1 VKPEAYEI
9 GGALDPPYPFPAIR
23 VSYTPVDS
31 GVPRGWWR
39 SVESSFN
46 GFVVECF
53 LDELAVAARIDP
65 YLFRKSLL
73 LEGLNQ
79 NDKSKG
85 PDLGRLLAVLD
96 LAAEKSGWGTPMQK
110 HQGRGIA
117 CGTAYGYLAQVAEVT
132 VQNGNIQVD
141 RIVTAV
147 DCGQVVNLEGV
158 RQQIEGGIIFALS
171 GVMKGE
177 ITIKNGQVQQTNFN
191 DYDLVRMPES
201 PRIEVHLVENHLAP
215 SGIGEAGVPYA
226 GPAVANAIFAATG
239 KRLRKL
245 PFLLDGA
252 VA

>member
-1 VKPEAYEI
+1 
-9 GGALDPPYPFPAIR
+9 
-23 VSYTPVDS
+23 
-31 GVPRGWWR
+31 
-39 SVESSFN
+39 
-46 GFVVECF
+46 
-53 LDELAVAARIDP
+53 
-65 YLFRKSLL
+65 
-73 LEGLNQ
+73 
-79 NDKSKG
+79 
-85 PDLGRLLAVLD
+85 
-96 LAAEKSGWGTPMQK
+96 MQK